1 MGFELLC
8 AVVIALAFAA
18 FIAFAGYRFFIILL
32 PIWGFVW
39 GFGLGAQSVQLL
51 FQEQGMLTTV
61 TSWVVAFFVGALFA
75 VLSYLFYLA
84 AVALF
89 SASIGYALGV
99 AIMGL
104 IFPMGFITWL
114 VGIVLAVVVAFVV
127 LRYNVQKYVIILGT
141 AVFGAG
147 LSVAVIAAGLGGL
160 QKFQLYF
167 QDPVRAIMS
176 TVGWFGWLVFL
187 AIAIGGAYVQWRA
200 SDKYKLEAYENRI

>member
-1 MGFELLC
+1 MAFELFC

-18 FIAFAGYRFFIILL
+18 FVAFAGYRFFLVLL

-51 FQEQGMLTTV
+51 FQEQTMLASV
-61 TSWVVAFFVGALFA
+61 TSWVVAFFVGVLFA

-99 AIMGL
+99 ALMGL
-104 IFPMGFITWL
+104 VFPPGFITWL
-114 VGIVLAVVVAFVV
+114 VAIVLAVVVAFVV
-127 LRYNVQKYVIILGT
+127 LRYNIQKYVIIIGT
-141 AVFGAG
+141 AVMGAG
-147 LSVAVIAAGLGGL
+147 VSVAVIAAGLGGM

-167 QDPVRAIMS
+167 EDPIKAIMS

-187 AIAIGGAYVQWRA
+187 AIAIGGAFVQWRA
-200 SDKYKLEAYENRI
+200 SDKYTVQAYENRI